1 MQKDEDEFRKESRD
15 KLKHALVILS
25 CMEIALDKN
34 KELTVEVKTKL
45 KNRTHAFRIYFRFEI
60 SLKQFCAK

>member
-15 KLKHALVILS
+15 KLKYALVILS

-34 KELTVEVKTKL
+34 KELNVEVKTKL
-45 KNRTHAFRIYFRFEI
+45 KIVPTLLESI
-60 SLKQFCAK
+60 

>member
-34 KELTVEVKTKL
+34 KELNVEVKTKL
-45 KNRTHAFRIYFRFEI
+45 KIVPTLLESI
-60 SLKQFCAK
+60 